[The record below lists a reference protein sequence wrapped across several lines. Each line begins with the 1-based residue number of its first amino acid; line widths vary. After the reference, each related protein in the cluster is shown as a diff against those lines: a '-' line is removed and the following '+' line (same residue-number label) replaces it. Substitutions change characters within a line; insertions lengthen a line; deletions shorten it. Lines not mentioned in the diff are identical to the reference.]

1 MAVNTQAFFLTN
13 PVDSLQ
19 DGGISIGAMHPET
32 QPAILWGQGTPD
44 GDRAPFNVVNKGSIY
59 MQTNA
64 TDDTPAVWYK
74 VDEGGANDDWALGG
88 SYVIVTSALFDISAA
103 ASEQVLFHAVAA
115 AKVIE
120 AGIIWN
126 EATGASGAAEGDI
139 TIGVATGGAEI
150 VAAASYGVSKA
161 TGTYDALTIVDGEVA
176 AGESVFASHDQAA
189 GADGTYFLQ
198 LKILLYG

>member
-74 VDEGGANDDWALGG
+74 VDEGGA
-88 SYVIVTSALFDISAA
+88 IVVC
-103 ASEQVLFHAVAA
+103 Q
-115 AKVIE
+115 
-120 AGIIWN
+120 
-126 EATGASGAAEGDI
+126 
-139 TIGVATGGAEI
+139 
-150 VAAASYGVSKA
+150 
-161 TGTYDALTIVDGEVA
+161 
-176 AGESVFASHDQAA
+176 
-189 GADGTYFLQ
+189 
-198 LKILLYG
+198 